1 MPEDFDELTKE
12 ERALCVLIDH
22 ARGRSAALEGTLRA
36 ALDYLTT
43 ATNLVCRCELGAET
57 CACKAKPMWAFI
69 EKAHE
74 VLEPAHQKGK
84 GETLPSA

>member
-1 MPEDFDELTKE
+1 MPEDFGELTKV

-22 ARGRSAALEGTLRA
+22 ARARSTALEGALRA

-43 ATNLVCRCELGAET
+43 ATNIVCRCELGAET

-69 EKAHE
+69 EKGHE
-74 VLEPAHQKGK
+74 VLESAHQKGK
-84 GETLPSA
+84 GEAVPSP